1 VRDKILRDPVARK
14 LGEGIREQFSMS
26 AEAQMPVFARFRF
39 RVASRD
45 SFWAGMRFALR
56 LATSPTE
63 PDRADAP
70 LPKHM
75 SGMRRW
81 LRPVL
86 LMKRYGI
93 RRSKSSERT
102 K

>member
-1 VRDKILRDPVARK
+1 
-14 LGEGIREQFSMS
+14 MS
-26 AEAQMPVFARFRF
+26 ASAQIPVFARFRF

-45 SFWAGMRFALR
+45 SFWAGFQFALR

-63 PDRADAP
+63 PDRADVP
-70 LPKHM
+70 LPDKM
-75 SGMRRW
+75 SGIHRW

-93 RRSKSSERT
+93 RRPKSNERA